1 MLKLFGGGPALK
13 MGKKVKAFMNDYMTK
28 HIKNFDKAEK
38 NNMMDVMI
46 EKNLTETD
54 ETSSFFGEMGREN
67 ILKIFQDFFIAGME
81 TTSST
86 LIWTFLYL
94 LHYPDVQEKVHK
106 EIVRVRLT

>member
-1 MLKLFGGGPALK
+1 MLRLFGGGPALT
-13 MGKKVKAFMNDYMTK
+13 MTKKIKEFLNVYINK
-28 HIKNFDKAEK
+28 HIKDFDANHK
-38 NNMMDVMI
+38 NDMLDVML

-54 ETSSFFGEMGREN
+54 ETSSFFGQMGKEN
-67 ILKIFQDFFIAGME
+67 ILSIFEEFFIAGME